1 MDMTWINKLQYRNFK
16 NPFNKAAL
24 YYLKETESTMQDAL
38 KLIAGFQKMGG
49 SPVPHGAVVMA
60 GYQRKGRGRLSER
73 RWHSENGKN
82 LLFTLILRKE
92 ILEFPYFRMPL
103 ITGIIIAEALEK
115 KYAVSTAIKW
125 PNDLLYNNRK
135 LAGILCE
142 THGRHILV
150 GVGLNCN
157 EEFNGRNYKDTGK
170 NRFYPVSLKDIL
182 HRDINPFNL
191 LADILY
197 EFKIYLRRC
206 CSGDAAWDDQL
217 KKRLAG
223 INRKVR
229 VRMGIDETG
238 CIEAVIT
245 GIDADGA
252 LILRD
257 REGGTVK
264 LVSGEIE
271 LI

>member
-1 MDMTWINKLQYRNFK
+1 MSLKNRNFK
-16 NPFNKAAL
+16 NPFNKAPL

-38 KLIAGFQKMGG
+38 ELIAGFQKGDG
-49 SPVPHGAVVMA
+49 PSVLHGAVVMA
-60 GYQRKGRGRLSER
+60 GYQRKGRGRIAGR
-73 RWHSENGKN
+73 RWYAAHGKN
-82 LLFTLILRKE
+82 LLFTLVLQKE
-92 ILEFPYFRMPL
+92 IIEFPYLRLPL
-103 ITGIIIAEALEK
+103 ITGIIIAEVLEK
-115 KYAVSTAIKW
+115 KYALSAAIKW

-142 THGRHILV
+142 THERHILV
-150 GVGLNCN
+150 GVGVNCN
-157 EEFNGRNYKDTGK
+157 EEFNCRNYKDTEKKG
-170 NRFYPVSLKDIL
+170 FFPVSLKDIL
-182 HRDINPFNL
+182 HREINPFNL

-197 EFKIYLRRC
+197 EFKIYLRRHG
-206 CSGDAAWDDQL
+206 SGDTAWNDQL

-229 VRMGIDETG
+229 VRMGTGETG

-245 GIDADGA
+245 GIDAEGV

-257 REGGTVK
+257 MEGGTVK

>member
-1 MDMTWINKLQYRNFK
+1 MSLKYRDFK
-16 NPFNKAAL
+16 NPFNKASL

-38 KLIAGFQKMGG
+38 KLIAGFQKRDG
-49 SPVPHGAVVMA
+49 SSVLHGAVVMA
-60 GYQRKGRGRLSER
+60 GYQRKGRGRLAGRKWYSA
-73 RWHSENGKN
+73 HGKN

-92 ILEFPYFRMPL
+92 ILEFPYLRLPL
-103 ITGIIIAEALEK
+103 ITGIIIAETLEK

-125 PNDLLYNNRK
+125 PNDLLYNSRK

-142 THGRHILV
+142 THERHILI

-157 EEFNGRNYKDTGK
+157 EEFNGRNYKDTQKKG
-170 NRFYPVSLKDIL
+170 FYPVSLKDIL

-197 EFKIYLRRC
+197 EFKIYLKRRG
-206 CSGDAAWDDQL
+206 SGDTAWNDQL

-238 CIEAVIT
+238 CTEAVIT
-245 GIDADGA
+245 GIDADGV